1 MRADLQVASVVRDPQ
16 TGQPQRLSEERLT
29 VGASL
34 DDVTAVAWV
43 DEITLAA
50 LGSSGVGDV
59 TAYRIPLGG
68 PTQALP
74 FQEGVTGLAAAKE
87 RLYILADGLLQQH
100 AVGEDVQPLLRGGQ
114 ASHPFLEGQRLGG
127 ATERDPICRHV
138 PDPAAAQG
146 SEGDLIHPRHLG
158 DVVERG
164 ADGQP
169 FLAQP
174 LRLTR
179 LWIADHRRDLQVR
192 PHVCLLYT
200 S

>member
-59 TAYRIPLGG
+59 TTYRIPLGG

-87 RLYILADGLLQQH
+87 RLYILADGVLLQQ
-100 AVGEDVQPLLRGGQ
+100 AGTGRT
-114 ASHPFLEGQRLGG
+114 GG
-127 ATERDPICRHV
+127 AAVHSLSPGTLSPGTLSPGTPGPGRPLPPRSSRFR
-138 PDPAAAQG
+138 PAAAARRRRGCTASPSRRPGQSPLPGRAAPGWGHRAG
-146 SEGDLIHPRHLG
+146 SDMPSRPRPRCCPG
-158 DVVERG
+158 QRG
-164 ADGQP
+164 
-169 FLAQP
+169 
-174 LRLTR
+174 
-179 LWIADHRRDLQVR
+179 
-192 PHVCLLYT
+192 
-200 S
+200 